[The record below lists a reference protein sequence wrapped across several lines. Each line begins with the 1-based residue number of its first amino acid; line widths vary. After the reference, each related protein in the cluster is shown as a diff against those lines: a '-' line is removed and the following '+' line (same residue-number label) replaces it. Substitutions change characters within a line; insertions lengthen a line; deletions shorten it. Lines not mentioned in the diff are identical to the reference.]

1 MDNEEKQAERDERI
15 AEMMREEVRRD
26 REFKEAVILLSK
38 QEWGRIFLA
47 LIDEMKL
54 LRGALDRHR

>member
-15 AEMMREEVRRD
+15 AEMMREEARRD
-26 REFKEAVILLSK
+26 REFKEAVILLAK
-38 QEWGRIFLA
+38 QEWARIFLA

>member
-15 AEMMREEVRRD
+15 AEMMREEARRD

-38 QEWGRIFLA
+38 QEWARIFLA